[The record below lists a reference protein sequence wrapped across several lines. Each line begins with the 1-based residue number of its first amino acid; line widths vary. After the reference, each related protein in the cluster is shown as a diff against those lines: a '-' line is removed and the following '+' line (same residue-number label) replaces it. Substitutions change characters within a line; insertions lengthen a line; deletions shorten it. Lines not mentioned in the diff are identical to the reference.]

1 MKGPSA
7 LLNGL
12 GDLRYN
18 LGMKKHIFSLLAA
31 VAAAGCCICN
41 GGEPVK
47 ISVFSGTVER
57 IAKAKGVS
65 LGESAALLA
74 EAGVTGFDS
83 SYKDPKLPE
92 LAKTGLKPIN
102 FFGWPKLLGPD
113 GGAKDS
119 DEFVA
124 AAVKYGVPRIMVV
137 PDEFSKDGDQEADYL
152 RIREGLRKLVAKA
165 NAVGITVTVEDYG
178 GTGNPCSY
186 TKYLKR
192 FLTDIPELGYALD
205 SGNLYYAGRGE
216 DILWRIPG
224 GRNYP
229 RTKRLSNLRQLS
241 DRFRASRN
249 DIQRVGPELG
259 QRRNCRS
266 CSRPS
271 SDNPSMRHPSCQ
283 TGAGQSPDDPVGVS
297 VVR

>member
-12 GDLRYN
+12 GNLRYD
-18 LGMKKHIFSLLAA
+18 LGMKKYIFSLLAA
-31 VAAAGCCICN
+31 AVAAGCCICN

-57 IAKAKGVS
+57 VAKAKGVS

-83 SYKDPKLPE
+83 SYKNPKLPE

-137 PDEFSKDGDQEADYL
+137 PDEFSKDGDQEADYV

-165 NAVGITVTVEDYG
+165 NAAGITVTVEDYG

-216 DILWRIPG
+216 DILEMMRFAEGRI
-224 GRNYP
+224 RHTHLKDQ
-229 RTKRLSNLRQLS
+229 TKENNRKY
-241 DRFRASRN
+241 AT
-249 DIQRVGPELG
+249 LG
-259 QRRNCRS
+259 
-266 CSRPS
+266 
-271 SDNPSMRHPSCQ
+271 
-283 TGAGQSPDDPVGVS
+283 TGAVPNEAIVRHMHKAGYDGWYTLENLVGDDILADVRRQVGV
-297 VVR
+297 VRSWCK